1 MKASGSLISRRRFL
15 RTACAAGVACAG
27 FVSLRPL
34 QVLAAPGGREEMHQQ
49 TRLLMGTVV
58 TMEVIS
64 SETSRAQAAFAAA
77 FSEMERLVEIF
88 DRRQSTSVLGILN
101 ARGVLADAPRELYTV
116 LDEARR
122 LGKAT
127 EYAFNPAVAPLVDL
141 FAAAGQASPDRREVA
156 EAMTLARPA
165 AIHMSGGT
173 IRFGRQGMR
182 LTLDGIAKG
191 FIVDAA
197 SATLREHGMDNHM
210 VNAGGDI
217 RVSGHAGKG
226 EPWRIGLRHPGD
238 KGKLLAAV
246 PLKNGGLATSG
257 SYERYYNTSRSR
269 HHLVS
274 HLTGKSPETAS
285 VTVRAATAMQADA
298 LATAFSLLPPTLAL
312 RHTAGHGTAECLIID
327 RHGRRFAS
335 ANWA

>member
-15 RTACAAGVACAG
+15 RTTCAVGVACAG

-34 QVLAAPGGREEMHQQ
+34 QVLAATGGREDLHQR

-58 TMEVIS
+58 TIEIIS
-64 SETSRAQAAFAAA
+64 PEFSRAQAAFAAA
-77 FSEMERLVEIF
+77 FSEMERLAGVF
-88 DRRQSTSVLGILN
+88 DRRRPASALGMLN
-101 ARGVLADAPRELYTV
+101 ARGVLADAPRELRAV
-116 LDEARR
+116 LDEAGR
-122 LGKAT
+122 LGRAT

-141 FAAAGQASPDRREVA
+141 FAAAGQATPDRREVA
-156 EAMTLARPA
+156 EAMALAKPD

-173 IRFGRQGMR
+173 VRLGRQGMR

-197 SATLREHGMDNHM
+197 SAALRDLGMDNHM

-226 EPWRIGLRHPGD
+226 APWRIGLRHPGGN
-238 KGKLLAAV
+238 GKLLAAA
-246 PLKNGGLATSG
+246 PLKSGGLATSG
-257 SYERYYNTSRSR
+257 SYERYYNASRSR

-274 HLTGKSPETAS
+274 HLTGKSPETAG

-298 LATAFSLLPPTLAL
+298 LATAFSLLPPALAL
-312 RHTAGHGTAECLIID
+312 RHSAGHDAVECLIID

-335 ANWA
+335 AGWA